1 MAFNDQDLS
10 KKDLNLHDSA
20 HVVKFNQV
28 LPMSRGELKYPNWK
42 YQNEFGYRI
51 SQVESFSVLNDKDIW
66 LYNHK
71 HRFLKFTSES
81 KNLMAGVS
89 LFTKDALEKEYSLLE
104 NYLNLKVKQI
114 RYQL

>member
-1 MAFNDQDLS
+1 MLLS

-51 SQVESFSVLNDKDIW
+51 SQVESFSVLPSSNFG
-66 LYNHK
+66 LLVL
-71 HRFLKFTSES
+71 F
-81 KNLMAGVS
+81 KNLLPFLVGTGTHCTGTY
-89 LFTKDALEKEYSLLE
+89 LYLLT
-104 NYLNLKVKQI
+104 
-114 RYQL
+114 